1 MGGARGLAR
10 SIANND
16 VVVLI
21 VLELLTANDAEET
34 MAGTDTVLAMILEV
48 LSEGSEIAGVSGNLA
63 VILRAKINNNSNK
76 RENGSE

>member
-1 MGGARGLAR
+1 VGGARGLAR

-21 VLELLTANDAEET
+21 VLELLTANDAVET

-48 LSEGSEIAGVSGNLA
+48 LGEGSEIAGVSGNLA